1 MLKPLDDRVIIQL
14 EKAEET
20 TKGGIILSTGS
31 QEKPQIAKVV
41 AVGPGR
47 VVDGKLV
54 EMQLKVGDRVITGKY
69 SGTEVKYQGED
80 YIIVRQDD
88 VLCVVD

>member
-1 MLKPLDDRVIIQL
+1 MLKPLDDRVVVQL

-20 TKGGIILSTGS
+20 SKGGIILSTGS
-31 QEKPQIAKVV
+31 QEKPQIAKVI

-47 VVDGKLV
+47 VVDGKKI
-54 EMQLKVGDRVITGKY
+54 EMQVKVGDRVITGKY
-69 SGTEVKYQGED
+69 SGTEVKYQGEE

-88 VLCVVD
+88 VLAVVE